1 MAAEIVI
8 VSGFLGAGKTTL
20 IQQWLDKGVFSGKT
34 AIIENDFGGAGVD
47 ATLLRSGDVT
57 VTELN
62 EGCIC
67 CSLAGDFVRALEEL
81 TAQYAPDTIL
91 IEPSG
96 VGMLSD
102 VRRACSH
109 PRIAPLARVRCAVTI
124 VDIRRMSRYQA
135 SFGVFYEDQIRR
147 ADAIVL
153 SRVEQHPELIPA
165 ALERIFALNAD
176 ARVFAEPWAALN
188 PAEILAREAAPDHK
202 RVLIGRR
209 TERTPR
215 DVAPRMAEEVF
226 DTVTVH
232 TNRAYTASDLHERF
246 LRAEQCGMLIR
257 AKGIVPSEGGFLLA
271 QYTLG
276 ETQLEATTAP
286 GNFLCFIGQGLDA
299 VQLNEIFLGD

>member
-1 MAAEIVI
+1 MVAEIVI

-47 ATLLRSGDVT
+47 AALLRSGDVT
-57 VTELN
+57 VTELS

-153 SRVEQHPELIPA
+153 SRVEQHPELTVYFAPGPRIGSIPA
-165 ALERIFALNAD
+165 NRLQRLLALRPLIHLNASEALTITGRSSLPKAVQD
-176 ARVFAEPWAALN
+176 LCALSCGRIIVTLGARGVLCAEGEHSVLVPGELAAVQDTIG
-188 PAEILAREAAPDHK
+188 AGDSHIGAMIAGLARGLSTTQAAANANRFAAAVVNNPGAI
-202 RVLIGRR
+202 LPR
-209 TERTPR
+209 T
-215 DVAPRMAEEVF
+215 VF
-226 DTVTVH
+226 
-232 TNRAYTASDLHERF
+232 E
-246 LRAEQCGMLIR
+246 
-257 AKGIVPSEGGFLLA
+257 
-271 QYTLG
+271 TLKC
-276 ETQLEATTAP
+276 LY
-286 GNFLCFIGQGLDA
+286 
-299 VQLNEIFLGD
+299 